1 MHFLPFD
8 ATIRGLLTEAM
19 MVQESEKAKMLAGE
33 LYLGGD
39 PELVEERRRAQR
51 LLARY
56 NATSADEPAARA
68 SLLHRLF
75 GAIGDNADIQPR
87 FACDYGYSIRIGR
100 NAFIN
105 YNCVFLDCAAIEIGD
120 DLQMGPAVQLYTAFH
135 PLDPQTRAEGLESAR
150 PIRIGDGVWI
160 GGGAI
165 ILPGVTIGDG
175 CVIGAG
181 SVVRR
186 DVPGGSLA
194 VGNPA
199 RIIRSLG

>member
-1 MHFLPFD
+1 LNVS
-8 ATIRGLLTEAM
+8 GL
-19 MVQESEKAKMLAGE
+19 SEKAKMLAGE
-33 LYLGGD
+33 LYFAND
-39 PELVEERRRAQR
+39 PELDRERRRTQR

-56 NATSADEPAARA
+56 NATTADEPELRLG
-68 SLLHRLF
+68 LLRQLL
-75 GAIGDNADIQPR
+75 GAVGDGADIQPR
-87 FACDYGYSIRIGR
+87 FACDYGYTIRIGR

-135 PLDPQTRAEGLESAR
+135 PLDRQTRVVAGLEYAK
-150 PIRIGDGVWI
+150 PIRIGSSVWV

-165 ILPGVTIGDG
+165 VLPGVTIGDG

-181 SVVRR
+181 SVVTR
-186 DVPGGSLA
+186 DLPPETLA

-199 RIIRSLG
+199 RIVRSLA